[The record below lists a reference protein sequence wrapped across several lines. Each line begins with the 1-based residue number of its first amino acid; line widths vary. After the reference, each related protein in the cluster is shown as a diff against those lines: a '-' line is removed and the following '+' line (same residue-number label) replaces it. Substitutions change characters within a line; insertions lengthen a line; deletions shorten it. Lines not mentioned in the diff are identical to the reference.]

1 MNLPGV
7 LDISLEL
14 APYRK
19 AGSYWLREVSQS
31 VIAIGGHWR
40 SLEVIGGRLRSI
52 QGLILI
58 IKEALWGGWTDG
70 RDWMGWLS

>member
-1 MNLPGV
+1 MEGAPGGV

-31 VIAIGGHWR
+31 VIGGHWR
-40 SLEVIGGRLRSI
+40 SLIRLIR
-52 QGLILI
+52 LIRLD
-58 IKEALWGGWTDG
+58 LQCGWDG
-70 RDWMGWLS
+70 WDWVEWDWSGWDGYHR